1 MKKAIW
7 IKIIACLIAAIPPV
21 IVLIYNYPIM
31 VSRPDKAISMV
42 ALVVGVILLLIFKD
56 GVKKF
61 LKTPG
66 YLKFS
71 IIILIISLLASTLGD
86 QLTLISMTATISGVC
101 ALPLNI
107 WYDYLTKPVS
117 TNDIL
122 DIMRNIGKENNNEQ
136 KSVEKTKTDIN

>member
-7 IKIIACLIAAIPPV
+7 IKVIACLIAAIPPIV
-21 IVLIYNYPIM
+21 VLICNYPIM
-31 VSRPDKAISMV
+31 VSRPDTAISMV
-42 ALVVGVILLLIFKD
+42 ALIVAVILLLIFKD
-56 GVKKF
+56 AVARF

-71 IIILIISLLASTLGD
+71 VIILIISILASNLGD
-86 QLTLISMTATISGVC
+86 QLLLISLTATISGVC

-107 WYDYLTKPVS
+107 WYNYLTKPVS
-117 TNDIL
+117 TNDML
-122 DIMRNIGKENNNEQ
+122 DIMRNIGKEKNNEQ